1 MAPRENW
8 STSQYEETSQYMLSP
23 SIGCFETSARAFR
36 HMRAKATSRSRET
49 HEHPQQ
55 RPNHQAPVLAVL
67 FRAAINRGS
76 ILHAR
81 ISNDEKAK
89 VAVEVASN
97 GEQDK

>member
-1 MAPRENW
+1 
-8 STSQYEETSQYMLSP
+8 MLHVSP
-23 SIGCFETSARAFR
+23 SIGCKETSARAFR

-49 HEHPQQ
+49 QEHPQQ
-55 RPNHQAPVLAVL
+55 RPIHQAPVLAVL